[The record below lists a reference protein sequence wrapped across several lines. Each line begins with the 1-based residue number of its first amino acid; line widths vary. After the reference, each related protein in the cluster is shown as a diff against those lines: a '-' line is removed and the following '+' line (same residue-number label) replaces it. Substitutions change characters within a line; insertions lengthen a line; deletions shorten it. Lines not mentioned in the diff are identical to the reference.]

1 MEETTPIEVTEEGF
15 EDFEAAFDDETG
27 YQTEDSEE
35 VTDTED
41 GEPET
46 TASETDTAD
55 DSEEESGEDQED
67 GAEES
72 AAEQPPAADTF
83 TLRVNKEDRTV
94 SREEMIAFAQKGIDY
109 DRVKGQ
115 LAERD
120 NTIAQLN
127 KTIDSNKEAVDLLNL
142 LSEELKK
149 PVPELL
155 ESLHLSLRMKNGE
168 TEAEA
173 KANIRAIKAER
184 AMKAA
189 QEKPAAEPK
198 PDGKARAE
206 KEVAEFHNRY
216 PGVELTEELCG
227 KLAKDVQS
235 GMSLSDAY
243 AKQQAAAKDA
253 EIAELKRQLEAEKQN
268 KKNKTQSVGSLKD
281 SGGKR
286 GRSAEDDF
294 FAAFER

>member
-1 MEETTPIEVTEEGF
+1 MNENENIDLESGF
-15 EDFEAAFDDETG
+15 DDFEAAFGGEDG
-27 YQTEDSEE
+27 YQTEGTEE
-35 VTDTED
+35 VTDTEETETEETGEEPSGEEED
-41 GEPET
+41 GKEAGAPQTEEG
-46 TASETDTAD
+46 AEGGAD
-55 DSEEESGEDQED
+55 DRG
-67 GAEES
+67 
-72 AAEQPPAADTF
+72 AAETF

-94 SREEMIAFAQKGIDY
+94 SREEMIAFAQKGADY

-120 NTIAQLN
+120 STIAEMR
-127 KTIDSNKEAVDLLNL
+127 KTIDGSKDALELLNL
-142 LSEELKK
+142 ISEEVKK

-189 QEKPAAEPK
+189 QEKPAQEPK
-198 PDGKARAE
+198 PDGRARAE
-206 KEVAEFHNRY
+206 KEVADFHNRY

-227 KLAKDVQS
+227 KLVADVQN

-243 AKQQAAAKDA
+243 AKHQAEAKDA

-268 KKNKTQSVGSLKD
+268 NKNRAKAVGSQKD

-286 GRSAEDDF
+286 GKSAEDDF
-294 FAAFER
+294 FAAFDR